1 MTDTVIEVEN
11 LVKEFGSGRHASR
24 VLDEVGFTVNRGET
38 VGLVGE
44 SGSGKSTTARCILR
58 LIEPTSGV
66 IRFEGEDVLSF
77 GRRKIKEYR
86 ARAQMVFQD
95 PYSSLD
101 PRMCVEDIIAEGIHI
116 HRPKEKRD
124 KVRDEIVELL
134 ELVGLRP
141 DHLPRRPAAFSGGE
155 RQRIGIARA
164 LAVRPSLLICDEPVA
179 SLDVSIQAQILNLFV
194 RPQVAARVDDDLHRP
209 RPRDG
214 PASVRPHRRHAR
226 RQDQGNRFART
237 DLRRPTRP
245 VHHRADAGR
254 ARAGP
259 VAGARTVR
267 AAPDGRGIRGQ
278 RGSGDMTASNRLPT
292 VEIGEDRVAVITLHR
307 PDVLNALDSASHIAI
322 GDAIAAL
329 ERDDNVG
336 AIVIA
341 GEGRAFCSGSDL
353 AEIGQLT
360 GQAEQDYVALDFA
373 TKNRIAACTKPV
385 IAAIQGYCVGGGL
398 ELALACDFRVAGEDA
413 VFIMPEVS
421 LGSLPGSGGL
431 QRLPRIVGVGVATD
445 WILTGRRVSAEEAE
459 RRGLVT
465 RLVPAG

>member
-38 VGLVGE
+38 VGVVGE

-95 PYSSLD
+95 PYSSLN

-116 HRPKEKRD
+116 HRPKEKRG
-124 KVRDEIVELL
+124 KARDEIVELL

-194 RPQVAARVDDDLHRP
+194 DLKSRLGLTMLYIAHDLATVRHLCDRIVVMQGGKIREIGSREQIYGDPHDPYTIALMQAVPEPDPVLARERSVQRRMAAVS
-209 RPRDG
+209 
-214 PASVRPHRRHAR
+214 AA
-226 RQDQGNRFART
+226 N
-237 DLRRPTRP
+237 
-245 VHHRADAGR
+245 
-254 ARAGP
+254 
-259 VAGARTVR
+259 AGA
-267 AAPDGRGIRGQ
+267 
-278 RGSGDMTASNRLPT
+278 
-292 VEIGEDRVAVITLHR
+292 
-307 PDVLNALDSASHIAI
+307 
-322 GDAIAAL
+322 
-329 ERDDNVG
+329 
-336 AIVIA
+336 
-341 GEGRAFCSGSDL
+341 
-353 AEIGQLT
+353 
-360 GQAEQDYVALDFA
+360 A
-373 TKNRIAACTKPV
+373 T
-385 IAAIQGYCVGGGL
+385 
-398 ELALACDFRVAGEDA
+398 
-413 VFIMPEVS
+413 
-421 LGSLPGSGGL
+421 
-431 QRLPRIVGVGVATD
+431 
-445 WILTGRRVSAEEAE
+445 
-459 RRGLVT
+459 
-465 RLVPAG
+465 